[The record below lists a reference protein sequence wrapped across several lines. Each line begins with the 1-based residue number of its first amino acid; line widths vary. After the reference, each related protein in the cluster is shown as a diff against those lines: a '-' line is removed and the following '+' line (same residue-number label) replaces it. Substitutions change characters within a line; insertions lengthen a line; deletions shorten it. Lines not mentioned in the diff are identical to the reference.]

1 MTYGWAVLIVATWIS
16 GAPNSHQ
23 VVTAEVRSMEIC
35 EAMADQA
42 RKKFD
47 VRGYNVKA
55 ECLEVKL

>member
-1 MTYGWAVLIVATWIS
+1 MSIGWAVLIVSTWLS
-16 GAPNSHQ
+16 VAPNSHQ
-23 VVTAEVRSMEIC
+23 VITAEVRSMKIC
-35 EAMADQA
+35 EAMADEA